1 MEKEMTFDEIQQEI
15 SGMLS
20 IPDEDLTPEQHEA
33 MNAYLDEL
41 AKLEADKVDAFGQFI
56 RLQSNMAAAC
66 KEEAKRL
73 AAKAKA
79 AENRLAWLKEHYT
92 TALRTNGLKKVSGC
106 AYTISVRESESV
118 AITAQPGVLPP
129 LYVRTKVVEEPD
141 KPVIKEALKAG
152 IAVPGCELVKT
163 YSLNIR

>member
-1 MEKEMTFDEIQQEI
+1 MTFNEIQTEI
-15 SGMLS
+15 AGMLS
-20 IPDEDLTPEQHEA
+20 IPDEELTPEQKLA
-33 MNAYLDEL
+33 MDTYMDEL
-41 AKLEADKVDAFGQFI
+41 AKLEADKVDGFGQFL
-56 RLQSNMAAAC
+56 RLQSDLVAAC

-79 AENRLAWLKEHYT
+79 AESRLAWLKEHYT
-92 TALRTNGLKKVSGC
+92 TALRTNGLKKVSGRV
-106 AYTISVRESESV
+106 YTISIRESESV
-118 AITAQPGVLPP
+118 AVTAQPGTLPP
-129 LYVRTKVVEEPD
+129 LYIRTKVIEEPD